1 MIPPNHTTADGAVV
15 AQERGCGQRLRS
27 AREAAGL
34 SVADVAT
41 RLKMPVRIVEA
52 LEAEDWSRIGA
63 PVFVRGQLRSY
74 SRMLGL
80 PIEPVQ
86 AASGVAP
93 IEPTHLVAHWRT
105 PLLQRVAD
113 QVGGR
118 LVYIVITALIV
129 LPVWVA
135 TRSHL
140 DNSDELA
147 APLDVPADKLAAAQQ
162 ADAAAQPA
170 AREPS
175 TVVASMVP
183 PRQSVPAP
191 AAPASSTAPEL
202 SLRLNDDS
210 WVQIRGKDGSTIEEA
225 LLKSGE
231 TRTYPAANV
240 DRVVLGNA
248 KAVEVQRNGQAQ
260 DLTPFMRA
268 SVARF
273 TVSADGSLA
282 PVSD

>member
-1 MIPPNHTTADGAVV
+1 MIPPNPNMADGALV
-15 AQERGCGQRLRS
+15 AQERGCGQRLRN

-41 RLKMPVRIVEA
+41 RLKMPVRIIEA
-52 LEAEDWSRIGA
+52 LEAEDWARIGA

-86 AASGVAP
+86 SASGVAP

-140 DNSDELA
+140 DSSEELA

-162 ADAAAQPA
+162 TDTTAQPA
-170 AREPS
+170 VREPS

-183 PRQSVPAP
+183 PRQSAPAP
-191 AAPASSTAPEL
+191 ATTSTAPEL
-202 SLRLNDDS
+202 SLHVNDDS

-273 TVSADGSLA
+273 TVSPDGSLA

>member
-1 MIPPNHTTADGAVV
+1 MIPPNPNMADGALV
-15 AQERGCGQRLRS
+15 AQERGCGQRLRN

-41 RLKMPVRIVEA
+41 RLKMPVRIIEA
-52 LEAEDWSRIGA
+52 LEAEDWARIGA

-86 AASGVAP
+86 SASGVAP

-140 DNSDELA
+140 DSSEELA

-162 ADAAAQPA
+162 TDTTAQPTV
-170 AREPS
+170 REPS

-183 PRQSVPAP
+183 PRQSAPAP
-191 AAPASSTAPEL
+191 ATTSTAPEL
-202 SLRLNDDS
+202 SLHVNDDS

-273 TVSADGSLA
+273 TVSPDGSLA

>member
-1 MIPPNHTTADGAVV
+1 MIPPNPNMADGALV
-15 AQERGCGQRLRS
+15 AQERGCGQRLRN

-41 RLKMPVRIVEA
+41 RLKMPVRIIEA
-52 LEAEDWSRIGA
+52 LEAEDWARIGA

-86 AASGVAP
+86 SASGVAP

-140 DNSDELA
+140 DSSEELA

-162 ADAAAQPA
+162 TDTAAQPA
-170 AREPS
+170 VREPS

-183 PRQSVPAP
+183 PRQSAPAP
-191 AAPASSTAPEL
+191 ATTSTAPEL
-202 SLRLNDDS
+202 SLHVNDDS

-273 TVSADGSLA
+273 TVSPDGSLA

>member
-1 MIPPNHTTADGAVV
+1 MADGSGVEQAR
-15 AQERGCGQRLRS
+15 ALQEQRGCGQRLRD

-34 SVADVAT
+34 SVADVAA

-52 LEAEDWSRIGA
+52 LESEDWARIGA

-74 SRMLGL
+74 SRLLGL
-80 PIEPVQ
+80 PVEPVQ
-86 AASGVAP
+86 NASGVAP
-93 IEPTHLVAHWRT
+93 IEPTRLVAHWRT
-105 PLLQRVAD
+105 PWLQRIAD

-118 LVYIVITALIV
+118 LVYIVITALII

-140 DNSDELA
+140 DSGDELA
-147 APLDVPADKLAAAQQ
+147 APLDVPADKLAAAHQ
-162 ADAAAQPA
+162 ADASAQPA
-170 AREPS
+170 VREPS

-183 PRQSVPAP
+183 PRQSTPA
-191 AAPASSTAPEL
+191 AAPASAAPEL
-202 SLRLNDDS
+202 SLRFSDDS
-210 WVQIRGKDGSTIEEA
+210 WVQIRAKDGSTLEEA

-231 TRTYPAANV
+231 SRSYPAADV
-240 DRVVLGNA
+240 GRVVLGNA

-273 TVSADGSLA
+273 TVSSDGALA

>member
-1 MIPPNHTTADGAVV
+1 MIPPNPNMADGALV
-15 AQERGCGQRLRS
+15 AQERGCGQRLRN

-41 RLKMPVRIVEA
+41 RLKMPVRIIEA
-52 LEAEDWSRIGA
+52 LEAEDWARIGA

-86 AASGVAP
+86 SASGVAP

-140 DNSDELA
+140 DSSEELA

-162 ADAAAQPA
+162 TDAAAQPA
-170 AREPS
+170 VREPS

-183 PRQSVPAP
+183 PRQSAPAP
-191 AAPASSTAPEL
+191 ATTSTAPEL
-202 SLRLNDDS
+202 SLHVNDDS

-273 TVSADGSLA
+273 TVSPDGSLA

>member
-1 MIPPNHTTADGAVV
+1 MIPPNPNMADGALV
-15 AQERGCGQRLRS
+15 AQERGCGQRLRN

-41 RLKMPVRIVEA
+41 RLKMPVRIIEA
-52 LEAEDWSRIGA
+52 LEAEDWARIGA

-86 AASGVAP
+86 SASGVAP

-140 DNSDELA
+140 DSSEELA
-147 APLDVPADKLAAAQQ
+147 APLDVPADKLATAQQ
-162 ADAAAQPA
+162 TDAAAQPA
-170 AREPS
+170 VREPS

-183 PRQSVPAP
+183 PRQSAPAP
-191 AAPASSTAPEL
+191 VTASTAPEL
-202 SLRLNDDS
+202 SLHVNDDS

-273 TVSADGSLA
+273 TVSPDGSLA